1 MEETSLYVYYYTYLP
16 FFYHV
21 SNMNMSF
28 SRPKVYLKLL
38 NEPTKYV
45 SIIGSIHIRH
55 LLNRICIVVVF
66 GFSILRLW
74 TKNCIFF
81 ENIYNLSLWIPS
93 PSSLYKFERF
103 FFTLLHSLILL
114 PWLDI
119 TERGWPCVYV
129 FCCFKHFLEDPQG
142 AFKHRKMSKN
152 QKCLPL
158 TAGTGWSRWISN
170 ISEKYCGQHFGN
182 YSSKLS
188 NVHHFVILGSIT
200 LIFFQKSRDIIFYL
214 KFIPSIWIT
223 L

>member
-1 MEETSLYVYYYTYLP
+1 M
-16 FFYHV
+16 
-21 SNMNMSF
+21 
-28 SRPKVYLKLL
+28 
-38 NEPTKYV
+38 
-45 SIIGSIHIRH
+45 
-55 LLNRICIVVVF
+55 
-66 GFSILRLW
+66 
-74 TKNCIFF
+74 
-81 ENIYNLSLWIPS
+81 WIPS
-93 PSSLYKFERF
+93 PPLPYISWRDI